1 MIPSLTP
8 ASALPLAAQA
18 DSTIVPLQQRLA
30 EAQAG
35 AAPLPADTPSAPDF
49 GDDPLAQAFLAALR
63 TLPPCD
69 DPRDY
74 AAAVSQLMREFVDPA
89 TGQPAFVTLEEQ
101 SGMLQRVLAE
111 IGPDDP
117 LAQPVQAT
125 LIGTANLQSQ
135 MSKWMQDIC
144 MSDGTPKEFEE
155 W

>member
-8 ASALPLAAQA
+8 ATVSPLAAQA
-18 DSTIVPLQQRLA
+18 GSTIVPLQQRLA

-35 AAPLPADTPSAPDF
+35 AGTLPAEPPTGPGL
-49 GDDPLAQAFLAALR
+49 GDDALAQAFLAALR
-63 TLPPCD
+63 TLPPSD

-101 SGMLQRVLAE
+101 SAVLQRILAE

-135 MSKWMQDIC
+135 MGKWMQDIC
-144 MSDGTPKEFEE
+144 MSDGTPEEFEE